1 MAADES
7 ELLFFD
13 TFSHEANEELNLDL
27 VKFPRP
33 VYIYEIRI
41 IPLGSR
47 VQADFPGGYRLGAT
61 NPSSFHLEFFV
72 NDLSKREA
80 CTFAKMGSF
89 EYKQN
94 IDIQFPITTRIPTD
108 GLVLHGWYR
117 TITLA
122 VYGVL
127 TKVTKE
133 RTSPPPPPPQ
143 QVVTHPQVIANKTA
157 DTYEPQRSEPVV
169 TSVNWE
175 RPAPHQ
181 EVLPEQPPPP
191 PQPTREPPLYGEP
204 PPPSICPVEQPMTIK
219 YSEPVATSFTE
230 HHTVAS
236 AAVPPAAPVPP
247 PASTYNHYDAA
258 NYSKAWPAQ
267 EHSFQPPETYQ
278 AETYANSTSTWE
290 TQHPTMHE
298 IQHEHPLY
306 NQPVEHEHRP
316 PVTELE
322 WEKDSRIHEYRES
335 EGSHRFEKE
344 LKRRDKDHRERG
356 SSWERHSPDV
366 ADRYS
371 RDRDRDRGRESSSRD
386 RHRDRDRDRERGKER
401 SKERGRDR
409 DRGRDSR
416 RDRRSSSRSRDS
428 SRESR
433 GSQHRPES
441 RRPSSPPPS
450 PSRHPRPR
458 TPDAAFP
465 GEPEKLSSGPRTPK
479 DDNEPSVQSTEQVAP
494 VTNTEGEAFEVLT
507 PEQSPPEHIYN
518 LSEGELQEGE
528 PVEDDDGY
536 EEIVSEEEYMSDGE
550 ERALDMVDIDY
561 DIGDDTW
568 NYMASFSPYQCE
580 FTPLQH
586 FHDPSLTLYEIT
598 KLKTV
603 SLIKEGISE
612 ESQKLLD
619 TVEHF
624 VDKEHL
630 EKWVEAVETVANT
643 QLIPGLSGLR
653 NHEMYQV
660 VIQTLIEW
668 ILEGLDFNAALKQ
681 PQAAYKVRHM
691 KAGIRLA
698 SSLFCTDKHI
708 VDKLLELEVP
718 AHLLK
723 LYSQPYMTLP
733 LKLLIIRA
741 LDAAVYTAAG
751 MDHILHHQCKLPPLE
766 QDEKHLF
773 NGVKENPNNLS
784 LENSKEDAGEVLT
797 SVTCYQRLLEIMM
810 KKQSTRATVAVT
822 ALLKKIHTFEV
833 LYTLKHSVER
843 VLEQSEEL
851 LGNENSEEQVVEPDE
866 ESNAIK
872 NNIALEEEILNIVNA
887 LIEINSIYRNAKL
900 LITQTLRCLPAST
913 QFMLAEAPFDPFP
926 GLFRL
931 FRDCKLLESL
941 FVLVSCPSTTCYSVV
956 IRLVKEFLMNVVQ
969 SNQGMIFLLSD
980 TDLIN
985 GIQRALLQFLDE
997 GRDDSAD
1004 EIIAQHLG
1012 LQLVY
1017 RLQVL
1022 QLVDLLLAF
1031 HAKSNSKEELD
1042 DPEAVHLLHQLY
1054 TMMFT
1059 VAGKTAL
1066 VHVLSLEQN
1075 LEVLIPFVKVTGQE
1089 DFDAKLSKS
1098 VCSGYSTELL
1108 LLPVRYYE
1116 SIGLLE
1122 KFADIF
1128 FELSQ
1133 QEPTPKLH
1141 ELASWMAPTRKL
1153 PGYGYE
1159 VVGQLMGYIKKYT
1172 DEASSLPP
1180 ECITTLRILQ
1190 HLAIAPSKEQGQ
1202 QELRYKYVIIQIFSN
1217 DGMSVFLSMLQK
1229 ICNVF
1234 LKPSHQSTALVGHQ
1248 GSMVVAIIKPVVYIL
1263 HSMLSYLIS
1272 CQGPDFKDLT
1282 ALPVLLPVHT
1292 LMSFVPVSSFSY
1304 PLAQKVQTKMIEI
1317 LLAYTQPS
1325 LGSEESEE
1333 ALNKSLWTQMI
1344 KELMVY
1350 TLKSPGT
1357 YVSGLIM
1364 LSELLPL
1371 PLPLQTKEPLNQ
1383 EEVTR
1388 AVNNRKL
1395 WSAHLHALS
1404 DHVQEIISSL
1414 AATSCQPL
1422 QQLIRRICVQLCDL
1436 AAPSALVVVK
1446 SVLDDLITKMENQNP
1461 PADVKTETAAVDIS
1475 PCNSAT
1481 ARILNLVAYLVSQ
1494 ASFKITL
1501 ISILGGSVKT
1511 AEKYG
1516 EVLDKLLTLLH
1527 LSSDKIPHLHSQE
1540 CIVSILQS
1548 LCDPDIGFITLENG
1562 ATVTDTVSLCH
1573 DELTNSLPPRDQLSR
1588 ICSALIQHV
1597 GDHQHP
1603 YASVLPSLRTLV
1615 MLAEHDLGM
1624 YHLKSGFEQN
1634 PKALHSLLIRLAT
1647 TFTKESSD
1655 CFSTLST
1662 ALELLRLMVHGF
1674 EESPY
1679 QGQTARTQLL
1689 PIQELARLLD
1699 WQEST
1704 LPEPS
1709 DDNTSVSKENIHP
1722 LLKLE
1727 NLFAEVPSDDE
1738 AVENLLENLSGLVQL
1753 LKGVTIKEKT
1763 EMVEPLLSTP
1773 DSLSAQFAER
1783 PVYQVGDIEEERL
1796 TPAYWLSVPGIE
1808 DTDQE
1813 TEQISLDFVSLAE
1826 KYCFDL
1832 DIRTSLQQL
1841 CLSKDLEPETQI
1853 KKKMTA
1859 NSLGKRKH
1867 QPFTNSNRGEN
1878 QSKRPFIAPMRGRGF
1893 GRGPIHSTRTNDP
1906 FRSRPP
1912 NTSRPP
1918 SMHVDDF
1925 LAMEIHG
1932 PTNPPG
1938 PKRPGIK
1945 DAGRGRGRGF
1955 EGGRGFGPSRGR
1967 FFTPPGPYNR
1977 REPGRGLPRG
1987 AATRGMPSPWVARG
2001 GPGSAG
2007 KLGGPGMR
2015 GFGRGG
2021 HMEPRPTAQRLRDPY
2036 GPGLGSGRF
2045 TRGGRGGQSDPNHWS
2060 DLRSKAQDQRFQ
2072 PPSGSARGRRENSS
2086 SRHARAFTR

>member
-550 ERALDMVDIDY
+550 ERALDM
-561 DIGDDTW
+561 
-568 NYMASFSPYQCE
+568 
-580 FTPLQH
+580 
-586 FHDPSLTLYEIT
+586 
-598 KLKTV
+598 
-603 SLIKEGISE
+603 
-612 ESQKLLD
+612 
-619 TVEHF
+619 
-624 VDKEHL
+624 
-630 EKWVEAVETVANT
+630 
-643 QLIPGLSGLR
+643 
-653 NHEMYQV
+653 
-660 VIQTLIEW
+660 
-668 ILEGLDFNAALKQ
+668 
-681 PQAAYKVRHM
+681 
-691 KAGIRLA
+691 
-698 SSLFCTDKHI
+698 
-708 VDKLLELEVP
+708 
-718 AHLLK
+718 
-723 LYSQPYMTLP
+723 
-733 LKLLIIRA
+733 
-741 LDAAVYTAAG
+741 
-751 MDHILHHQCKLPPLE
+751 
-766 QDEKHLF
+766 
-773 NGVKENPNNLS
+773 
-784 LENSKEDAGEVLT
+784 
-797 SVTCYQRLLEIMM
+797 
-810 KKQSTRATVAVT
+810 STRATVAVT

-1763 EMVEPLLSTP
+1763 AEMVEPLLSTP